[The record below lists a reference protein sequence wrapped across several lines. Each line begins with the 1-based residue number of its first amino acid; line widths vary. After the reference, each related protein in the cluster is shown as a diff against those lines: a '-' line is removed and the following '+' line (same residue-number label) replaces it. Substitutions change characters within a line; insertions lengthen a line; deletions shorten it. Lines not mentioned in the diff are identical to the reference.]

1 MTSFTVPPGVQ
12 RWLRGLG
19 FSIDTSATAAIAS
32 SRNLTFVVRRRGVR
46 ALAKIAAT
54 TDDPWSAREQ
64 ALLRHLAGGTRAFST
79 PVVLDGA
86 PGRFLVSW
94 LDGSTAYVRRRRAPR
109 VAVDDDA
116 RIGRAL
122 AHFHAGPPGASKER
136 CSGELIE
143 RLLWTTPED
152 YAGLGPASL
161 SLWRLVQSHRP
172 AQKRLGT
179 LLTLDRTM
187 TALCHGDCRQA
198 NVFVH
203 RERVGFVDL
212 ELAGLGDPARDLGM
226 WIAEELGSY
235 LVPRTPSEVTS
246 LRELRSRLS
255 AFMRAWAREAAV
267 LGLPGQAGIRERAIA
282 WAGEALLRRVYTL
295 TVHEGAW
302 GEPELHVARSA
313 LGLVSQPRFWAR
325 HFLGAR

>member
-1 MTSFTVPPGVQ
+1 MMSFTVPPGVQ

-19 FSIDTSATAAIAS
+19 FSVDTAATAAIAS

-54 TDDPWSAREQ
+54 ADDPWSAREQ
-64 ALLRHLAGGTRAFST
+64 ALLRHLDGGTRAFST
-79 PVVLDGA
+79 PAVLEGA
-86 PGRFLVSW
+86 RGRFFVSW
-94 LDGSTAYVRRRRAPR
+94 LAGSTAYVRRRRAPR
-109 VAVDDDA
+109 LAVDDDA

-122 AHFHAGPPGASKER
+122 AHFHAQPGASKER

-143 RLLWTTPED
+143 RLIWTTPED

-172 AQKRLGT
+172 AQKRLT
-179 LLTLDRTM
+179 ALLTVDRTM
-187 TALCHGDCRQA
+187 NALCHGDCRQA

-203 RERVGFVDL
+203 RGRVGFVDL

-235 LVPRTPSEVTS
+235 LVPRNPSEVTS
-246 LRELRSRLS
+246 LGALRARLS
-255 AFMRAWAREAAV
+255 AFMAAWSREAAV
-267 LGLPGQAGIRERAIA
+267 LELPGQAGVRERAIA

-295 TVHEGAW
+295 TVHDGAW
-302 GEPELHVARSA
+302 GEAELHVARSA